1 MWHPFRVRNIIL
13 STGGLRFAST
23 PGYFLTTLRVA
34 AMELRK
40 LAKSILPSRAF
51 DSLRHAKWERERRR
65 VASLP
70 PLTEKDFNDILVD
83 DLGLTSSDLVY
94 VHSGMDGL
102 NLSFPFYRI
111 LFLIQEVIGAG
122 GTVVFPTYPNH
133 RISSYEWLQQGNVFD
148 VRRTPSYTGI
158 LTEFA
163 RRQRKAI
170 RSLHPTKSVC
180 AIGPAASELT
190 STHQLSPYP
199 YDKGSP
205 YYKLIAGGGKIV
217 GLGATTNY
225 ISFGYCVDDALKEQ
239 FPVRVYH
246 DESFD
251 APCINYEGERVTVK
265 TYAHDMSTTV
275 HPDMPRFMKTYVS
288 EEACR
293 DLNIKE
299 MKFFRASAPKL
310 FDEMMELAKRDIIAY
325 PRSVYSKEFRR
336 GKRA

>member
-1 MWHPFRVRNIIL
+1 
-13 STGGLRFAST
+13 
-23 PGYFLTTLRVA
+23 
-34 AMELRK
+34 MELRRF
-40 LAKSILPSRAF
+40 AKTLLPTSAF
-51 DSLRHAKWERERRR
+51 NSLRRAKWERERRR

-70 PLTEKDFNDILVD
+70 PLNEQDFKNILVN
-83 DLGLTSSDLVY
+83 DLQLTAGDLVY

-102 NLSFPFYRI
+102 NLEFPFYRV
-111 LFLIQEVIGAG
+111 LFLIQEVIGSE

-133 RISSYEWLQQGNVFD
+133 RISSYEWLKQGNVFD

-163 RRQRKAI
+163 RRQRKAV

-180 AIGPAASELT
+180 AIGPAARELT
-190 STHQLSPYP
+190 ATHHLSPYP
-199 YDKGSP
+199 YDTGSP
-205 YYKLIAGGGKIV
+205 YYKLIAGGGKII

-225 ISFGYCVDDALKEQ
+225 ISFGYCVDDALKEE

-246 DESFD
+246 DETFA
-251 APCINYEGERVTVK
+251 APCFNYEGEPVIVK

-275 HPDMPRFMKTYVS
+275 HPDMPRWFATYVS

-293 DLNIKE
+293 DLKVRG

-310 FDEMMELAKRDIIAY
+310 FEEMIELAQRDVIAY
-325 PRSVYSKEFRR
+325 PRSVRK
-336 GKRA
+336 